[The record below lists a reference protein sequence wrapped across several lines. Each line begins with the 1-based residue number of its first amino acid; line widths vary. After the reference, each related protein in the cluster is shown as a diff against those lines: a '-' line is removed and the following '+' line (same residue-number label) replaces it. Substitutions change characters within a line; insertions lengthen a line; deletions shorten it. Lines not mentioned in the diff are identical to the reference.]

1 MFAFACYKL
10 STNVHG
16 WVLFAKRQIKDI
28 YYIYSMMVL
37 VYPYRVY
44 VFIKH
49 KTFLV
54 HIEVQVTE
62 AEFLVVGCHMWYIS
76 NPHLCTFHTLH

>member
-1 MFAFACYKL
+1 
-10 STNVHG
+10 
-16 WVLFAKRQIKDI
+16 
-28 YYIYSMMVL
+28 MMVL

-62 AEFLVVGCHMWYIS
+62 AEFLVVICGIFQILIYVHSTHFIKVNNKCAM
-76 NPHLCTFHTLH
+76 